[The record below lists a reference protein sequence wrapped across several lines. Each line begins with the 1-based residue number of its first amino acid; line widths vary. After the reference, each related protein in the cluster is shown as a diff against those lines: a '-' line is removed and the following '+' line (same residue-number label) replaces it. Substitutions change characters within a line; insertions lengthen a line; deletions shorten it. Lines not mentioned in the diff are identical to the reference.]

1 MLVRNWMS
9 TNLITV
15 SPTTSLKEAANL
27 MKTHNIRCLPVLQDK
42 RRLVGIISDRD
53 LKAASPSKATTMDV
67 HEVHYLFNHLRA
79 KDIMTTEVITITT
92 RDTVEKAAVIMHRRK
107 ISSLPVVENGQV
119 VGIITQDDVAR
130 VLTSITGIYRGGTQ
144 FALSLADR
152 PEAVQEVLEL
162 IRGRGAEVV
171 SVLSIH
177 DIGKEGCQYVYIRAG
192 HLDRDMLAEITREL
206 ESRFTLRYVAE
217 DELADLEGDSSAPT
231 VPRGLP

>member
-9 TNLITV
+9 TDLVTV
-15 SPTTSLKEAANL
+15 SPTTSLKEAVNL
-27 MKTHNIRCLPVLQDK
+27 MKEHGIRCLPVLGE
-42 RRLVGIISDRD
+42 RRRVLGIISDRD
-53 LKAASPSKATTMDV
+53 LKAASPSKVTTMDV

-107 ISSLPVVENGQV
+107 ISSLPVVEKGEA

-144 FALSLADR
+144 FALSLADQPR
-152 PEAVQEVLEL
+152 AVPEVLEV
-162 IRGRGAEVV
+162 IRGYGAEVV

-177 DIGKEGCQYVYIRAG
+177 DIGKKGCQYVYIRAG
-192 HLDRDMLAEITREL
+192 RLDREMLRAISKEL

-217 DELADLEGDSSAPT
+217 DELADLEDGPPAPT